1 MKEILIPDFLKGWYW
16 SSMDFPEEL
25 KYSKE
30 HIWVRVEGNKAVVG
44 ITDYAQSELGKI
56 TSIELPEA
64 GDEIQQEDSFGSIEA
79 RKTVADLYAPLT
91 GTVLELN
98 EELLDNP
105 ALLNEDPYDSGWI
118 IVVSL
123 DDPEELTLLLSAE
136 EYADALEEFD

>member
-1 MKEILIPDFLKGWYW
+1 
-16 SSMDFPEEL
+16 MDFPEEL
-25 KYSKE
+25 HYSKE
-30 HIWVRVEGNKAVVG
+30 HIWVRVEGGRAVVG

>member
-1 MKEILIPDFLKGWYW
+1 
-16 SSMDFPEEL
+16 MDFPEEL
-25 KYSKE
+25 LYIKE
-30 HIWVRVEGNKAVVG
+30 HIWVRVEGEKAVVG
-44 ITDYAQSELGKI
+44 ITDYAQNELGKI
-56 TSIELPEA
+56 TAIELPEV

-105 ALLNEDPYDSGWI
+105 VLLNEDPYDSGWI

-123 DDPEELTLLLSAE
+123 DDPEELTMLLSAE

>member
-1 MKEILIPDFLKGWYW
+1 
-16 SSMDFPEEL
+16 MDFPEEL

-64 GDEIQQEDSFGSIEA
+64 GDEIQQEDSFGSVEA

-123 DDPEELTLLLSAE
+123 DDSEELTLLLSAE